1 MLLGS
6 KFCKPQMIGR
16 IFESNIFIFIPIIAP
31 HNMKTLFQ
39 RIGILTRPLTTDIA
53 PVIHDLI
60 VFLQQEDLH
69 IILDKQC
76 VDEGLVSTSDQS
88 ICQIS
93 DNIGQDSDLILVLGG
108 DGTFL
113 SAARKAAPYRVP
125 LIGVNQGHLGFLTQV
140 TRENMV
146 SELRK
151 MFAGQ
156 YLADECIVLETTVQ
170 REGHEIYH
178 GIALNDTVL
187 SRGGAG
193 QMIEF
198 EIFINDEFVCTQ
210 RSDGLIVST
219 PTGSTAYSLAAG
231 GSILQTAI
239 RAFTLVPIC
248 PQSMSN
254 RPLIIADDCE
264 IRILITKA
272 GDARVHY
279 DGQSFLDIQ
288 SKDEI
293 IIHRYRHSLRVL
305 HPVDYQYYKTLRQK
319 LRWGEQLI

>member
-1 MLLGS
+1 
-6 KFCKPQMIGR
+6 
-16 IFESNIFIFIPIIAP
+16 
-31 HNMKTLFQ
+31 MKTLFQ
-39 RIGILTRPLTTDIA
+39 RIGILTRPRTPDIA

-60 VFLQQEDLH
+60 TFLQQHHLN

-76 VDEGLVSTSDQS
+76 VDEQLVSPSDQA
-88 ICQIS
+88 ICHIS
-93 DNIGQDSDLILVLGG
+93 DNIGQDCDLILVLGG

-125 LIGVNQGHLGFLTQV
+125 LIGVNQGHLGFLTQIS
-140 TRENMV
+140 RENMV
-146 SELRK
+146 NELSK

-156 YLADECIVLETTVQ
+156 YLADDCIVLDTTVQ

-198 EIFINDEFVCTQ
+198 EIFINGEFVCTQ

-239 RAFTLVPIC
+239 RALTIVPIC

-254 RPLIIADDCE
+254 RPLIIADNCE

-288 SKDEI
+288 SMDEI
-293 IIHRYRHSLRVL
+293 IIHRYHTDLRVL
-305 HPVDYQYYKTLRQK
+305 HPVSYQYYKTLRQK
-319 LRWGEQLI
+319 LHWGEQLV